1 MLGIPKLTGIF
12 KKNEFEKYIY
22 EHKIHVKKED
32 DGSTLF
38 ACLYVD
44 DMIFTSYNR
53 TMFEDF
59 KKNMVQEF
67 EMTNIDI
74 MEHFLAL

>member
-1 MLGIPKLTGIF
+1 M
-12 KKNEFEKYIY
+12 
-22 EHKIHVKKED
+22 KED

-59 KKNMVQEF
+59 KKSMVQEF
-67 EMTNIDI
+67 EMTNIGI